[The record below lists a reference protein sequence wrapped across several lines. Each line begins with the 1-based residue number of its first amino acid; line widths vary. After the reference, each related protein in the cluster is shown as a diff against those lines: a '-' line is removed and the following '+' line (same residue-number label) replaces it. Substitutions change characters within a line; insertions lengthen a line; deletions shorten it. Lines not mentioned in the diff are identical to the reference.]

1 MTSVQYGSRAY
12 YEERI
17 AIAEA
22 VHDHRQSYLEALDEA
37 SCHLHVAVD
46 AYSELLG
53 TYDDGTLATLAAL
66 ASVVGRVASLGAA
79 SHARQK
85 RSRATLEELQE
96 KLSAMPVEAA
106 GA

>member
-22 VHDHRQSYLEALDEA
+22 VHDHRQSYLEALDDA

-53 TYDDGTLATLAAL
+53 TYDDGTLAAL
-66 ASVVGRVASLGAA
+66 ASVVGRVVSLGAA
-79 SHARQK
+79 AHARQK
-85 RSRATLEELQE
+85 VSRAALEELQA

>member
-53 TYDDGTLATLAAL
+53 TYDDGTLAAL

-79 SHARQK
+79 AHARQK
-85 RSRATLEELQE
+85 RSRAALEELQE

>member
-53 TYDDGTLATLAAL
+53 TYDDGTLAAL

-79 SHARQK
+79 AHARQK
-85 RSRATLEELQE
+85 VSRAALEELQA

>member
-53 TYDDGTLATLAAL
+53 TYDDGTLAAL
-66 ASVVGRVASLGAA
+66 ASVVGRVVSLGAA
-79 SHARQK
+79 EHARQK
-85 RSRATLEELQE
+85 VSRAALEELQE

>member
-53 TYDDGTLATLAAL
+53 TYDDGTLAAL
-66 ASVVGRVASLGAA
+66 ASVVGRVVSLGAA
-79 SHARQK
+79 AHARQK
-85 RSRATLEELQE
+85 VSRAALEELQA

>member
-53 TYDDGTLATLAAL
+53 TYDDGTLAAL

-85 RSRATLEELQE
+85 RSSATLEELQE

>member
-17 AIAEA
+17 AIA
-22 VHDHRQSYLEALDEA
+22 DKQWMNRQNYLEALDEA

-53 TYDDGTLATLAAL
+53 TYDDGTLAAL
-66 ASVVGRVASLGAA
+66 ASVVGRVVSLGAA
-79 SHARQK
+79 AHAWQK
-85 RSRATLEELQE
+85 RSRAALEELQE

>member
-53 TYDDGTLATLAAL
+53 TYDDGTLAAL
-66 ASVVGRVASLGAA
+66 ASVVGRVVSLGAA
-79 SHARQK
+79 AHARQK
-85 RSRATLEELQE
+85 VSRAALEELQE